1 MSNIL
6 VLTSN
11 TITIAGPAYAPI
23 SCFNLLKLASHSEIQ
38 INENGALVV
47 SEEQSPALYI
57 AQSILIR
64 SLDTHSNLCCLED
77 LLFYLHNTNI

>member
-1 MSNIL
+1 
-6 VLTSN
+6 
-11 TITIAGPAYAPI
+11 
-23 SCFNLLKLASHSEIQ
+23 LKLASQSEIQ

-57 AQSILIR
+57 AQLILIK
-64 SLDTHSNLCCLED
+64 SLDTHSNLFCLED